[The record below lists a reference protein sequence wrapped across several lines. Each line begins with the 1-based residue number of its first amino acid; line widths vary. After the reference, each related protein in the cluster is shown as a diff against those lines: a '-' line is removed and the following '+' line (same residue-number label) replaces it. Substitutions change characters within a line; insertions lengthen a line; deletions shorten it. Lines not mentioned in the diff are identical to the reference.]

1 MKQTLLQRISLR
13 ATLLVALMCAA
24 FTGVRADEVTL
35 KYTGTTTTNMT
46 GDGNEAA
53 TLGLD
58 ASEWSVVA
66 DKGAASNNV
75 GLNKAGDFRL
85 YWHADGGS
93 TLTVSSLKG
102 ATINS
107 IAITFNGN
115 SYSNVSVTVNGTAVT
130 GTNGAYTINSSSFVL
145 GNANT
150 SNVQVRISQ
159 VVIDYTP
166 SGAPVVEKVAK
177 PTFSVEA
184 GVYTQTQR
192 VELST
197 TTEGAIIY
205 YTTDGTE
212 PTVNSTPYTGAISV
226 GQTMTINAIAVKEG
240 MDNSAVAS
248 ATYKF
253 PVIDHAG
260 TEADPYTVADAR
272 AAIDLNTGLT
282 GVYVIGTV
290 SEIVTEYNSKY
301 GNVTFDLVDQVG
313 DTETLRAYRCSVTS
327 ADAVK
332 VGDVVTVTGD
342 LTLYNDEIYEFA
354 SGCTL
359 VTPPV
364 PTVTVDQTEL
374 NVTAAEA
381 NGTIAVTYNN
391 ISNVVAEVQFLDA
404 TGAIATYDWIAAD
417 INADNNID
425 YVVEAN
431 TGEER
436 TAYMKVYALD
446 DETNDVYSEVITV
459 TQAAYVA
466 PAVGQTYTL
475 ATAITSGKHYVIAS
489 GTDGTVQVMGE
500 QKSNNRGAVAA
511 TVTATN
517 GVLTVA
523 SNAGAAEVVIVGPD
537 ANGYYTI
544 YDAAEGYLYAAS
556 KGSNYLRSKASVD
569 GNGLWEITF
578 DGGVATVKA
587 QGENTRNWMRYN
599 SGSTLFSC
607 YGSGQDDIYLYEK
620 DDDRP
625 VAADYNRAVTAGNYG
640 TICLPNTATVTGAQL
655 YSIAG
660 VDNAKAPTSLTLT
673 EVYGTAEAGVPYIF
687 KATEATLN
695 AYYTGD
701 AATEAETVNGL
712 VGSFTGTPVEAGKY
726 VIKNNA
732 ICPAGEGVTIGANK
746 AYINLTDVPTSSTM
760 GSVKLFINSDADAIC
775 AINAE
780 SRNEA
785 IYNVAGQRLQK
796 VQKGVNIVG
805 GKKIIV
811 K

>member
-24 FTGVRADEVTL
+24 FTGVRAAEVTETITFSEQGYTNAQAIESYEG
-35 KYTGTTTTNMT
+35 KAFTITFDKGSNSNAPTYYNTGTAIRAY
-46 GDGNEAA
+46 GGN
-53 TLGLD
+53 T
-58 ASEWSVVA
+58 
-66 DKGAASNNV
+66 
-75 GLNKAGDFRL
+75 F
-85 YWHADGGS
+85 
-93 TLTVSSLKG
+93 TVSSVNTITKIVLGFGSNDGTNEITADPGTFTTPTWTGSASEVTFTISGTKG
-102 ATINS
+102 NRR
-107 IAITFNGN
+107 IA
-115 SYSNVSVTVNGTAVT
+115 SVTVTYE
-130 GTNGAYTINSSSFVL
+130 GAS
-145 GNANT
+145 
-150 SNVQVRISQ
+150 
-159 VVIDYTP
+159 
-166 SGAPVVEKVAK
+166 VVEKVAE

-184 GVYTQTQR
+184 GVYTQAQR

-197 TTEGAIIY
+197 TTEGATIY

-212 PTVNSTPYTGAISV
+212 PTVNSTQYTGAISV

-240 MDNSAVAS
+240 MDNSSVAT

-253 PVIDHAG
+253 PVIEHAG

-290 SEIVTEYNSKY
+290 SNIVTKYNSTY
-301 GNVTFDLVDQVG
+301 GNVTFDLVDQEG

-342 LTLYNDEIYEFA
+342 LTLYNEIYEFEQ
-354 SGCTL
+354 GCTL

-391 ISNVVAEVQFLDA
+391 ISNVVAEVQFFDA
-404 TGAIATYDWIAAD
+404 TGASATYDWIAAD
-417 INADNNID
+417 IDADNNIY
-425 YVVEAN
+425 YVIEAN

-459 TQAAYVA
+459 TQAAPLLSITLPFAFNGGRADIAKIDGLTQSGLGTDYKAAPLLKFDNTGDELVMKFDAVPAFITFDIKGNGFEGGTFAVHYSNDGESYRHYDNYVN
-466 PAVGQTYTL
+466 L
-475 ATAITSGKHYVIAS
+475 
-489 GTDGTVQVMGE
+489 DGTVESHLISGLPADTRYVKWVYTEKVTGNVGLGNIRA
-500 QKSNNRGAVAA
+500 KAA
-511 TVTATN
+511 F
-517 GVLTVA
+517 
-523 SNAGAAEVVIVGPD
+523 D
-537 ANGYYTI
+537 YT
-544 YDAAEGYLYAAS
+544 
-556 KGSNYLRSKASVD
+556 
-569 GNGLWEITF
+569 
-578 DGGVATVKA
+578 
-587 QGENTRNWMRYN
+587 
-599 SGSTLFSC
+599 
-607 YGSGQDDIYLYEK
+607 
-620 DDDRP
+620 
-625 VAADYNRAVTAGNYG
+625 RAVTAGNYG
-640 TICLPNTATVTGAQL
+640 TICLPYDAVVEGAEL
-655 YSIAG
+655 YSIASK
-660 VDNAKAPTSLTLT
+660 DAAATSISLS
-673 EVYGTAEAGVPYIF
+673 EETAIKAGVPYIF
-687 KATEATLN
+687 KATAANFN
-695 AYYTGD
+695 AAYTSD
-701 AATEAETVNGL
+701 TEATEASAANGL
-712 VGSFTGTPVEAGKY
+712 VGSFEGTAVAAGNY

-732 ICPAGEGVTIGANK
+732 VCPAGDGVTIGANK
-746 AYINLTDVPTSSTM
+746 AYINLTDVPASSTT
-760 GSVKLFINSDADAIC
+760 GSVKLFINGDADAIS

-805 GKKIIV
+805 GKKIVV